1 MGYVELYT
9 KLSELSP
16 ANRKAVMKFIDSLPK
31 ERQAKTKR
39 VAGLAKG
46 LIEMKEGFDDPIDFT
61 KI

>member
-1 MGYVELYT
+1 MNYVELYT

-16 ANRKAVMKFIDSLPK
+16 SNRKAVMDFIDSLPK
-31 ERQAKTKR
+31 SPQPKRKR

-61 KI
+61 KL

>member
-1 MGYVELYT
+1 
-9 KLSELSP
+9 
-16 ANRKAVMKFIDSLPK
+16 MKFIDSLPK